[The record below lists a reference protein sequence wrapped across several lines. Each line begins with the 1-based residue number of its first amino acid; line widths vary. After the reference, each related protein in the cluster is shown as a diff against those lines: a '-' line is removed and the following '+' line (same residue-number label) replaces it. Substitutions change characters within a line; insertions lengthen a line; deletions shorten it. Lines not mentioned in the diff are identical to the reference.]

1 MNKNVINW
9 WPEMTLSEIVKN
21 YRNIN
26 HLSMQEFADRCG
38 LSKGYIS
45 MLEKGQHPQNARK
58 LVPTIETLAKIAKG
72 MNTDIDTFISALDFD
87 TFVKVNAEQDTDVDF
102 FESISVLRSACDV
115 ITEQDKAIIK
125 IIADKYK

>member
-1 MNKNVINW
+1 
-9 WPEMTLSEIVKN
+9 MTLSEIVKN

-102 FESISVLRSACDV
+102 FESISVLRSAWDV

>member
-102 FESISVLRSACDV
+102 FESISVLRSAWDV